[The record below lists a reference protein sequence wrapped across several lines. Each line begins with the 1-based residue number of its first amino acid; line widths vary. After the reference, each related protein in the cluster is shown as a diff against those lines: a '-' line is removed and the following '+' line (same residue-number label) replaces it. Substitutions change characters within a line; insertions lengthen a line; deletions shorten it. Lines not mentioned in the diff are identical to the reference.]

1 MDTITPQMLDSF
13 LQKCRIEDGHC
24 RRTISGDCS
33 VYRDFFRYGQ
43 MRGWNSSL
51 PVLSLRAPRIY
62 KDEDIPS
69 YVPWDVV
76 QKILKER
83 ENGNGTMVRDY
94 ALLLLLSVYGMRC
107 SEVTGLK
114 LKDIDWRNE
123 RFFLRRAKG
132 CKPQIMPL
140 IPVVGDAIIRYIKE
154 VRFNEGDCEY
164 IFTRR
169 RAPHGR
175 LSANT
180 MYTIISKILKK
191 HDIQIRHYGPHS
203 LRHGRATQLIN
214 AKHSLKDIADILG
227 HMSLDT
233 TAVYAKVNITT
244 LREVADINWEG
255 IL

>member
-1 MDTITPQMLDSF
+1 MSKIATLALEPAAVTLGR
-13 LQKCRIEDGHC
+13 LRCRIFPV
-24 RRTISGDCS
+24 TIKLA
-33 VYRDFFRYGQ
+33 VAFA
-43 MRGWNSSL
+43 
-51 PVLSLRAPRIY
+51 VA
-62 KDEDIPS
+62 
-69 YVPWDVV
+69 
-76 QKILKER
+76 
-83 ENGNGTMVRDY
+83 T
-94 ALLLLLSVYGMRC
+94 LL
-107 SEVTGLK
+107 
-114 LKDIDWRNE
+114 
-123 RFFLRRAKG
+123 
-132 CKPQIMPL
+132 L

-154 VRFNEGDCEY
+154 VRFNEGGCEY